1 LQAADDGI
9 AALLFQPQVFRKFGW
24 TISVQ
29 FEAENTLQGGAML
42 LRPEEAHLFFKLHSS
57 LMCFVNERLEIIP
70 GTRDPDGYR
79 TLSADLRLKTRN
91 ALLDNMNLVE
101 MFVDVNPFKLSG
113 EELNIVL
120 SWKHQVTGKFFVFRN
135 LKKHTVF
142 LSDGGTPIAYGVV
155 ALTEPFEELIGP
167 YLPVYVETV
176 LLPFKD
182 RIVYDGLLGRYNI
195 FFGGG
200 IRRRLQESYSAA
212 RERLSVVTALPALP
226 VQPQPVAHRRAT
238 NNAQSKPSPD
248 EVRKA
253 LQAIVGMTDGFCR
266 ERLNQE
272 YAVLCRKLAEKLS
285 RKRPSPLTGGTPNAW
300 AAAIVRTVGIVN
312 FLHDPC
318 QNPHMKLN
326 EVDEAFCVSKS
337 TSQAKSL
344 AIRKMFKIYH
354 FDRDWTL
361 SSRMGSNP
369 LAWMVEV
376 NGFMID
382 MRHAPRSAQEIAY
395 RRDSSLTSHRFR
407 SDEIGD
413 DKEKERETKKRTS
426 RPVAY
431 HLDGTVGSGLRGRG
445 SRRFL

>member
-1 LQAADDGI
+1 
-9 AALLFQPQVFRKFGW
+9 
-24 TISVQ
+24 
-29 FEAENTLQGGAML
+29 ML

-57 LMCFVNERLEIIP
+57 LMCFVNERLEIVP
-70 GTRDPDGYR
+70 GAQDPDAYR

-91 ALLDNMNLVE
+91 ALLNNMDLVE
-101 MFVDVNPFKLSG
+101 MFVDVNPFKFSG

-142 LSDGGTPIAYGVV
+142 LGDGGTPVAYGVV

-167 YLPVYVETV
+167 YLPVYAETV

-182 RIVYDGLLGRYNI
+182 KIVYDGLLGRYNI

-212 RERLSVVTALPALP
+212 RERLGVVTALPI
-226 VQPQPVAHRRAT
+226 QPQPVAHRRPT
-238 NNAQSKPSPD
+238 NKVQPKPSPD
-248 EVRKA
+248 EVRNA

-285 RKRPSPLTGGTPNAW
+285 RKRPSPLTGGAPEAW
-300 AAAIVRTVGIVN
+300 GAGIVRTVGIVN
-312 FLHDPC
+312 FLHDPS
-318 QNPHMKLN
+318 QNPHMKLT
-326 EVDEAFCVSKS
+326 EVDEAFGVSKS

-344 AIRKMFKIYH
+344 AIRKMFKIYQ
-354 FDRDWTL
+354 FDREWTL
-361 SSRMGSNP
+361 PSRMDGNP

-376 NGFMID
+376 NGLLMD
-382 MRHAPRSAQEIAY
+382 MRHAPRSIQEIAY
-395 RRDSSLTSHRFR
+395 QR
-407 SDEIGD
+407 
-413 DKEKERETKKRTS
+413 
-426 RPVAY
+426 
-431 HLDGTVGSGLRGRG
+431 GLIPHIPQIQE
-445 SRRFL
+445 